1 MERVV
6 APTALGIFLLGLVF
20 VAGGFGTFVA
30 GHMEGLLVVF
40 LGVAMLWAGWA
51 GSQARGLSCLMA
63 ASLNTIDASITLASW
78 NYEINPLVLTAGPT
92 LFIAAKIFC
101 SMAIVLF
108 ARSATDPRRG
118 GRILTG
124 AFALIL
130 AWNLGQL
137 ALSNFRFG
145 SMTVALFWGTV
156 SSIAVALATFMALAL
171 RRARAQLS

>member
-1 MERVV
+1 
-6 APTALGIFLLGLVF
+6 
-20 VAGGFGTFVA
+20 
-30 GHMEGLLVVF
+30 
-40 LGVAMLWAGWA
+40 
-51 GSQARGLSCLMA
+51 MA

-78 NYEINPLVLTAGPT
+78 DYEINPLVLTAGPT

-101 SMAIVLF
+101 SIAIVLF

-145 SMTVALFWGTV
+145 SMALALFWGTV
-156 SSIAVALATFMALAL
+156 SSMAVALATFMALAL
-171 RRARAQLS
+171 RRGRAQLS

>member
-1 MERVV
+1 MERIV

-30 GHMEGLLVVF
+30 GHMEGLLIVF

-51 GSQARGLSCLMA
+51 GSQAQGLSCLMA
-63 ASLNTIDASITLASW
+63 ASLNTIDAAITLASW
-78 NYEINPLVLTAGPT
+78 NYEINPLVRTVGPT
-92 LFIAAKIFC
+92 LFMVAKIVC
-101 SMAIVLF
+101 SLAIVLF
-108 ARSATDPRRG
+108 ARTAADPRKG

-137 ALSNFRFG
+137 ALSNFRPE
-145 SMTVALFWGTV
+145 SMAVAFFWGAV
-156 SSIAVALATFMALAL
+156 SSIAVALATLMALAL
-171 RRARAQLS
+171 RRDRAPFF